1 MTTTLDAGLL
11 EVVSQSIEA
20 QLGLH
25 YPPERWPDLD
35 RGLRGAAKELGFDCV
50 EKCARALVLA
60 KLERAQIDALAA
72 HLTIGETYF
81 FREPAVFAALASH
94 VLPALVRSRQGRA
107 KRLRIW
113 SAGCCTG
120 EEPYSIAIALRRAI
134 PDVEDWQITILATD
148 INPRFLHKAAAGV
161 YGDWSFRGV
170 PEELRA
176 TWFRRLPERQFEI
189 LPVIRKMVD
198 FSCLNLVEDIYPSLA
213 NDTNAMDLIF
223 CRNVLMYFS
232 REQMRKVIVKFHRS
246 LVAEGALLVSATES
260 ARELFL
266 EFTPDDIPGIA
277 LYRKGAPAPR
287 PEMIVPAAAPVPMQI
302 PEPVP
307 RLPVLQPSPM
317 PPPDPADEARRLANE
332 GKLSEALA
340 ACEQAIA
347 ADKLVA
353 AHHYLR
359 GAVLQEQNAF
369 DEAAAAFRR
378 ALYLDPDF
386 VIVHFALGHL
396 FQRQGRGRDAARCFA
411 NARSLVHDRAPAS
424 VLPESDGITA
434 GRLLAILDSMEEAFA

>member
-1 MTTTLDAGLL
+1 MNAALDAELL
-11 EVVSQSIEA
+11 AAVSQAVEA
-20 QLGLH
+20 QLGLD
-25 YPPERWPDLD
+25 YPPERWSDLE
-35 RGLRGAAKELGFDCV
+35 RGLRGAAEELGFDCA
-50 EKCARALVLA
+50 EKCARALVFA

-81 FREPAVFAALASH
+81 FREPAVFESLASR
-94 VLPALVRSRQGRA
+94 VLPALVQSRRDRA

-134 PDVEDWQITILATD
+134 PDVDDWQITILATD
-148 INPRFLHKAAAGV
+148 LNPRFLHRAAAGV
-161 YGDWSFRGV
+161 FGKWSFRGV
-170 PEELRA
+170 PEETRSA
-176 TWFRRLPERQFEI
+176 WFRPTAEGRLEI
-189 LPVIRKMVD
+189 LPAIRKMVT
-198 FSCLNLVEDIYPSLA
+198 FACLNLVEDVYPSLA

-232 REQMRKVIVKFHRS
+232 REKMRRVVEKFHRS
-246 LVAEGALLVSATES
+246 LVVDGALLVSAAE
-260 ARELFL
+260 AGRELFA
-266 EFTPDDIPGIA
+266 EFSPAEIPGIA

-287 PEMIVPAAAPVPMQI
+287 PPMIAPAPVAVPVRI
-302 PEPVP
+302 PEPAP
-307 RLPVLQPSPM
+307 RPPVAQPAPA
-317 PPPDPADEARRLANE
+317 PPADHAGETRRLANE

-340 ACEQAIA
+340 ACERAIA

-359 GAVLQEQNAF
+359 GAILQEQSAF

-386 VIVHFALGHL
+386 AIAHFTLGHL
-396 FQRQGRGRDAARCFA
+396 LQRQGRGRDAARCLA
-411 NARSLVHDRAPAS
+411 NARSLVRGCAPDA